1 MRKKV
6 RILTFT
12 FILYLIFGRNDH
24 IIIAYTNIAGVI
36 LTVRGTFFT
45 RVTFLLLY
53 YLPGFPNFRFHRKI
67 RPSFSEPRGF
77 RFRVFCVVDS
87 HSFLVVVSLQ

>member
-53 YLPGFPNFRFHRKI
+53 YLPGFPDFRFHQAFFFRT
-67 RPSFSEPRGF
+67 PRLPF
-77 RFRVFCVVDS
+77 PRFLCR
-87 HSFLVVVSLQ
+87 